1 MICSRPRANRQG
13 VWRMSISRDQICP
26 NLRTHAPFGKHFAI
40 YFNVKY
46 SVYFF
51 TIRKWI
57 RRISKGYAWWLS
69 GYERD
74 SGVVGSDFVSP
85 LSWCDT
91 CLQDRPLV
99 VFSGYPQFPLR
110 CVCVFPHRHRVQRCH
125 VATPTTAHTPD
136 DTVIQRTVV
145 LAGEEHHPDVT
156 SSFWLRCF
164 GVPGKFCHSILH
176 WERPSRQTSAP
187 QRQPKSWLFSPLS
200 LTSAV
205 LMISCLHLALLPQG
219 SCPSPESLSSWL
231 KSQSRREIP
240 WR

>member
-1 MICSRPRANRQG
+1 MLTASRKP
-13 VWRMSISRDQICP
+13 SRRVKDEHITWP
-26 NLRTHAPFGKHFAI
+26 NLSKFAHARSVRKVL

-136 DTVIQRTVV
+136 DTVIQHTVV

-164 GVPGKFCHSILH
+164 GVPGILFSIENGLLAKLLPLRGSQSPGYLVLWVWH
-176 WERPSRQTSAP
+176 RQSLWLVVYI
-187 QRQPKSWLFSPLS
+187 WLFYPKGPAPLPS
-200 LTSAV
+200 L
-205 LMISCLHLALLPQG
+205 
-219 SCPSPESLSSWL
+219 CPPG
-231 KSQSRREIP
+231 
-240 WR
+240 